1 MTNTT
6 LPDEILKR
14 DGLGRVRTPRARREA
29 LAEEFAKSGV
39 SAQKFAALVGVNYQT
54 FASWV
59 QGWRRTRGQDPS
71 AAKKAAAPVRLW
83 EAVVEGGGGAAREPA
98 GAAGLLIELPG
109 GCRMAVA
116 AAVQLPLAAELVV
129 LLAQR
134 TCARC

>member
-59 QGWRRTRGQDPS
+59 QARRKACGQEPS
-71 AAKKAAAPVRLW
+71 AAGPVRLW

-109 GCRMAVA
+109 GCRIAVA